1 MTKVFPKTRVCLI
14 DLTQPFEEGVRRALS
29 FAKKYHIQINTADGR
44 RLVTSFCVDTIQKV
58 YQETTSNFPKATC
71 LSKKKISS
79 RLLYFIENYFEN
91 ILKQMPIYYCGMY
104 DLTSPDVEMAAENS
118 LRRQTTLRNYNS
130 LISKLKIRKI
140 AQ

>member
-1 MTKVFPKTRVCLI
+1 MTKVFPKTRVCI
-14 DLTQPFEEGVRRALS
+14 VDITHPFEQGIKKALA
-29 FAKKYHIQINTADGR
+29 FANKHHISINTADGR
-44 RLVTSFCVDTIQKV
+44 RLVAGFCVETIHKT
-58 YQETTSNFPKATC
+58 YQEITSIFPKATC
-71 LSKKKISS
+71 ISKKRISS

-104 DLTSPDVEMAAENS
+104 DLTSPDVEMAAESS